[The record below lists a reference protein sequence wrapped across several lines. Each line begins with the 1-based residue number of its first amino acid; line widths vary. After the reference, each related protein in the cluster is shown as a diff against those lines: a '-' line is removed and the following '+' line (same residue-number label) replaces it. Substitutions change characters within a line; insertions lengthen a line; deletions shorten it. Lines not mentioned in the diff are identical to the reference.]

1 MQPSLVHREFKSCPE
16 HKVPGM
22 QGAANCH
29 GCFEATKGKLITG
42 PRSLD
47 LHVERGRPVLWLGP
61 GPLTLKA
68 IPLAELGGP
77 CLPPHGPWRVPKS
90 FQGTKPYAHSAL
102 PLHGGVEATI
112 GGPMIGSSRSG
123 LHQEQGRS
131 GRRLGLGR
139 LLLRGGAF
147 LRSCNLGPGPQGP
160 RYTSTAGDGGRAP
173 PGRRSQHH
181 VV

>member
-16 HKVPGM
+16 HEVPGM
-22 QGAANCH
+22 QGAATCH
-29 GCFEATKGKLITG
+29 GCFEATMGKLITG

-47 LHVERGRPVLWLGP
+47 LHVEWGRPVQWLGP
-61 GPLTLKA
+61 SLLTLEA
-68 IPLAELGGP
+68 IPLVELGGP
-77 CLPPHGPWRVPKS
+77 CLPPHGPWRVPKNV
-90 FQGTKPYAHSAL
+90 QGTKPYAHSAL

-123 LHQEQGRS
+123 PHREQGWS

-147 LRSCNLGPGPQGP
+147 LRSWAVRVQLRMAQGIPLRLAMEVELLLGGGV
-160 RYTSTAGDGGRAP
+160 STM
-173 PGRRSQHH
+173 
-181 VV
+181 